1 MIRTERFAN
10 KTASHKQ
17 RQSVRLTVEALEGR
31 DVPSSLGV
39 SGPFAWEQNS
49 GQSVALGSATNYT
62 EAGGT
67 VYFSA
72 TAPTTG
78 NELFRIS
85 GSTAALADDIVAG
98 VNSSN
103 PRNLVNAGGRLFFIA
118 TDSTGDSLY
127 MASTTTTI
135 TSNAAKTPVTQ
146 TTLTKIQDSPNDVTK
161 IAAIGRDVF
170 MITKST
176 IGVYRTQYDSNGGIS
191 VVPITSIDYIPGK
204 TGPIIADQLFDL
216 SDIHSINENIYLT
229 RTQNSDDVSLIQIK
243 PSVSDHQDATFSGN
257 IINISGAAQITNLL
271 PVGNTLYCQAI
282 TPAGGK
288 ITAIAPNGSVQ
299 SLLPDGVTSGGAMRA
314 VNKFVYFAGTQSGR
328 TELWRTNGTV
338 SGTTLF
344 KDLNGATSSSL
355 DPVAGL
361 ANAEVVN
368 NTLFL
373 AADFAQNI
381 GAVQTFGNPRAYS
394 IPDATPS
401 GTVGANPIPGV
412 VTSDVVISSDY
423 SISSLKIRTNLTH
436 PTLSNLKIELI
447 SPSGTPFILFD
458 GNGFAGD
465 NLVNTVFDDMATQS
479 VAQGTAPF
487 TGSYRPITAL
497 SALSGT
503 SSKGTWQLKVTDSIV
518 GDSGILQNW
527 SLEIT
532 PRAPQGIELGALKF
546 DLAGNLL
553 NQQVFELAK
562 GTIGADPLR
571 QLQRSSN
578 PTNLTVVNN
587 RLYFTADIPT
597 GTTSTRNDL
606 WTSDGTSTGTFMV
619 NSSVPSGTL
628 SQPGSLNAVNNDLYF
643 NAGTAT
649 NAGTYKAT
657 VTLSRTAGLV
667 SPTASPTP
675 GSLTGSNQQAYF
687 IVDGDFY
694 TTDGTSGGTHATS
707 STQPAYGIFE
717 NTLQPYNGLLVFLKS
732 DGIYLTDGTDAG
744 TPAAPTAVP
753 SSGSFTNPTIAS
765 QFNGNLQIVDGTTL
779 YEFNGS
785 AISTLSSNY
794 VAPLPN
800 NGPSLASIRGNLVYA
815 ADTGV
820 YPSGIYSSSNPSVPF
835 YLTTNPISNI
845 LAVNEGIVFKE
856 GNPEVPGKSSIK
868 FSSGSGLPVTL
879 YESSAANLETLPGAI
894 LYSHGSLFF
903 NSQVGNAVTVKIV
916 QISNP
921 SIDSKGKLTG
931 AIYVPADDITANQNG
946 ATLSLANTTNG
957 LQSDG
962 EAAAFNG
969 GAILSLAGFQ
979 TFSKTTTATGNE
991 PWIISPTGELT
1002 LLLAGDAGNL
1012 KEINDGRIN
1021 PDATVIGSDPSDFTV
1036 TNDGIYFSANDGSGR
1051 ELYRYDLTSQSTH
1064 LVLNVNPNFALDSNP
1079 SNLTVSS
1086 NALFW
1091 QAEPSAFNSLVYAD
1105 LPDPIVPPIGSITR
1119 MAPSQ
1124 EVIASTGTTTEA
1136 LFQVHFNRAVDPSS
1150 VDTSDFIIVKSDTL
1164 SVGSFA
1170 NKSSVSQTL
1179 AGSLD
1184 YIVRVD
1190 LAGFNPGFG
1199 TLTIQVS
1206 PSATFTY
1213 AGSTVNNFGGFQSS
1227 EVYVVNPPA
1236 PVMTS
1241 LARFNPATVGT
1252 TNASSVTYLATFNT
1266 AIDSSTVNRSDFSV
1280 TTLGPV
1286 VGTVSVVPQSGHPEQ
1301 FLVTVPITSGQ
1312 GDIAL
1317 YLNANATIVSLENQA
1332 YSSTTSFAGEVYSID
1347 RIRPTLQEVTR
1358 SNPVSTQL
1366 GAPSAVFQIK
1376 FSETVNPQSVNS
1388 TSTFRASTGS
1398 VQSVSQIAADTWLV
1412 TVAALPSSGTV
1423 SLSLNPFAAVTD
1435 LAGNIINT
1443 VGNPSPNQAY
1453 VISPAPVLVSVNAT
1467 TASNPLAVTVTFTA
1481 AFSKSIN
1488 GATVSPSDFVIKSVS
1503 GSVTGRILSTV
1514 TNGAN
1519 VVIVVDQISG
1529 SGSFTVTTSANAA
1542 INDTNGIALV
1552 PPVTPPSLGTFQIAP
1567 FSQSQ
1572 HNKPLVISLP
1582 AAGSPN
1588 LVEVR
1593 RGARSTILA
1602 PFPASYKGGIVA
1614 TSGDVNNDGTPDII
1628 VAARQGS
1635 SGRIIVYNG
1644 KTDQVIRSFNAFPGF
1659 DGQINVAS
1667 GDVNGDGKSDIIVA
1681 VAGNGPSHVKAF
1693 SINIVAPIQSFIA
1706 FPGYIGGVSIASADV
1721 NGDRKDDIVVGT
1733 LGGTAPQVK
1742 VFSQGTM
1749 IRNFFGFEIP
1759 PLSPI
1764 VVTAGDLDG
1773 DGKAEVVIGSG
1784 PGVVPSVV
1792 VFSGARPGQ
1801 AIGSFFAFPQVYRG
1815 GLTLSVQDYDN
1826 DGKLDILAGTAG
1838 GKNPQIR
1845 VFNGRTFRQIDSFFA
1860 SVGGF
1865 SGPISLG

>member
-10 KTASHKQ
+10 KPASQKQ

-39 SGPFAWEQNS
+39 AGPFAWEQNS

-135 TSNAAKTPVTQ
+135 SSNAAKTTVTQ

-176 IGVYRTQYDSNGGIS
+176 IGVYRTQYDFSGSIS
-191 VVPITSIDYIPGK
+191 VVPITLVNYIPGK
-204 TGPIIADQLFDL
+204 TGPVIADQLFDL
-216 SDIHSINENIYLT
+216 SDIESINDNIYLT

-243 PSVSDHQDATFSGN
+243 PSVSDRLDATFSGN
-257 IINISGAAQITNLL
+257 IIPISGAARITNLL

-282 TPAGGK
+282 TPVGGK
-288 ITAIAPNGSVQ
+288 ITAITPDGSVL

-314 VNKFVYFAGTQSGR
+314 VNNFVYFAGTQSGR

-338 SGTTLF
+338 SGTNLF

-355 DPVAGL
+355 DPVKGL

-373 AADFAQNI
+373 AADFAQNT

-401 GTVGANPIPGV
+401 GTVGINPTSGI

-423 SISSLKIRTNLTH
+423 SISSLKIRANLTH

-487 TGSYRPITAL
+487 TGTYRPITAL
-497 SALSGT
+497 SSLSGT
-503 SSKGTWQLKVTDSIV
+503 SSKGTWQLRVTDSVV

-532 PRAPQGIELGALKF
+532 PRAPQGIELVALKF

-606 WTSDGTSTGTFMV
+606 WTSDGTPTGTFMV

-628 SQPGSLNAVNNDLYF
+628 SKPGSLSAVNNDLYF

-657 VTLSRTAGLV
+657 VTLTRTAGLV

-675 GSLTGSNQQAYF
+675 GSLTGSNQQGYF

-694 TTDGTSGGTHATS
+694 TTDGTSAGTHATS

-744 TPAAPTAVP
+744 TPAAPTAAVP
-753 SSGSFTNPTIAS
+753 SLGSFTNPTIAS

-785 AISTLSSNY
+785 SISTISTNY

-800 NGPSLASIRGNLVYA
+800 NGPSIASVLGNLVYA
-815 ADTGV
+815 AEAGV
-820 YPSGIYSSSNPSVPF
+820 YRPGIYSSSNPTVPF

-845 LAVNEGIVFKE
+845 LTVNGGIVFKE
-856 GNPEVPGKSSIK
+856 GNPEVSGESSIK

-916 QISNP
+916 QIDNP
-921 SIDSKGKLTG
+921 FIDSKGKLTG
-931 AIYVPADDITANQNG
+931 AIYVPANDLAANQNG
-946 ATLSLANTTNG
+946 ATLSLANTNNG
-957 LQSDG
+957 LQEDG
-962 EAAAFNG
+962 EAAAFSG

-979 TFSKTTTATGNE
+979 TSSKTTTATGNE
-991 PWIISPTGELT
+991 PWIISPSGELT

-1012 KEINDGRIN
+1012 KEINDGKVN
-1021 PDATVIGSDPSDFTV
+1021 PDATVIGSGPSDFTV
-1036 TNDGIYFSANDGSGR
+1036 TNDGIYFAANDGSGR
-1051 ELYRYDLTSQSTH
+1051 ELYRYDLASQSTH
-1064 LVLNVNPNFALDSNP
+1064 LVLNVNQNFALDSNP

-1119 MAPSQ
+1119 MLPLQ

-1150 VDTSDFIIVKSDTL
+1150 VNASDFVVINPGL
-1164 SVGSFA
+1164 SVGTI
-1170 NKSSVSQTL
+1170 KSVSQAL

-1213 AGSTVNNFGGFQSS
+1213 VGSPVNNFGGFQSS

-1236 PVMTS
+1236 PVITS

-1266 AIDSSTVNRSDFSV
+1266 AIDSSTVNRGDFSV

-1301 FLVTVPITSGQ
+1301 FLVTVPIASGQ

-1317 YLNANATIVSLENQA
+1317 YLNANASIVSLENQP
-1332 YSSTTSFAGEVYSID
+1332 YSSTTSFAGEVYSVD

-1376 FSETVNPQSVNS
+1376 FSENVNPQSVDS
-1388 TSTFRASTGS
+1388 TSTFRASIGS

-1412 TVAALPSSGTV
+1412 TVAALPTSGTV

-1453 VISPAPVLVSVNAT
+1453 VISPAPVLASVNAT
-1467 TASNPLAVTVTFTA
+1467 TAPNPLAVTVKFTA
-1481 AFSKSIN
+1481 AFSKLIN
-1488 GATVSPSDFVIKSVS
+1488 GATVNTSDFLIQSVS
-1503 GSVTGRILSTV
+1503 GSVTGRVLSTV

-1529 SGSFTVTTSANAA
+1529 SGTFTVTTAANAT
-1542 INDTNGIALV
+1542 INDTNGIGLV
-1552 PPVTPPSLGTFQIAP
+1552 PPTTPPSLATFQIVP
-1567 FSQSQ
+1567 YSQSQ
-1572 HNKPLVISLP
+1572 LNKPLVIALP

-1588 LVEVR
+1588 LVEVK

-1628 VAARQGS
+1628 VAARQGA
-1635 SGRIIVYNG
+1635 SGKIIVYNG
-1644 KTDQVIRSFNAFPGF
+1644 KTDQVMRTFNAFPGF
-1659 DGQINVAS
+1659 NGQINVAS

-1693 SINIVAPIQSFIA
+1693 SISIVAPIQSFIA
-1706 FPGYIGGVSIASADV
+1706 FPGYNGGVSIASADV

-1749 IRNFFGFEIP
+1749 IRTFFGFEIP

-1784 PGVVPSVV
+1784 AGVVPSVV

-1801 AIGSFFAFPQVYRG
+1801 TIGSFFAFQQAYRG

-1838 GKNPQIR
+1838 GKNPQVR

-1865 SGPISLG
+1865 AGPISLG

>member
-1 MIRTERFAN
+1 MFRTDRFAN
-10 KTASHKQ
+10 TNASKKHS
-17 RQSVRLTVEALEGR
+17 QSVRLTVEALEGR

-39 SGPFAWEQNS
+39 TGPFSWDQSS

-72 TAPTTG
+72 TTPTTG
-78 NELFRIS
+78 NELFRIA
-85 GSTAALADDIVAG
+85 GSSAALADDIVSG
-98 VNSSN
+98 INSSN
-103 PRNLVNAGGRLFFIA
+103 PRNLINANGRLFFIA
-118 TDSTGDSLY
+118 TDSAGDSLY
-127 MASTTTTI
+127 MASTTTTVSGNTTK
-135 TSNAAKTPVTQ
+135 TSVTKTTAV
-146 TTLTKIQDSPNDVTK
+146 KIQDSPNDVTN

-176 IGVYRTQYDSNGGIS
+176 IGVYRTQYDANGNIS
-191 VVPITSIDYIPGK
+191 VSPITSVNYTSGNS
-204 TGPIIADQLFDL
+204 GPVIADQLFDL
-216 SDIHSINENIYLT
+216 TDINAINGSIYLT
-229 RTQNSDDVSLIQIK
+229 RTQSSEDVSLIQIN
-243 PSVSDHQDATFSGN
+243 PSVSDRDDATFSGN
-257 IINISGAAQITNLL
+257 IITIPGASRITDLL
-271 PVGNTLYCQAI
+271 PVGNALYCQAI
-282 TPAGGK
+282 TPVGGK
-288 ITAIAPNGSVQ
+288 ITVINPAGSAL

-314 VNKFVYFAGTQSGR
+314 VNNFVYFAGTQSGS
-328 TELWRTNGTV
+328 TELWRTNGTL
-338 SGTTLF
+338 SGTTLY

-355 DPVAGL
+355 DPTTGL
-361 ANAEVVN
+361 SNAEVVN

-373 AADFAQNI
+373 AADFAQNT

-401 GTVGANPIPGV
+401 GIPSANPTPGV
-412 VTSDVVISSDY
+412 VTSNVVISSDY

-436 PTLSNLKIELI
+436 TTLSNLKIELI
-447 SPSGTPFILFD
+447 APSGTPFTLFD

-465 NLVNTVFDDMATQS
+465 NLVNTVFDDMAAQS
-479 VAQGTAPF
+479 IGQGTAPF

-497 SALSGT
+497 SALAGT

-518 GDSGILQNW
+518 GVSGTLQNW

-553 NQQVFELAK
+553 DQQVFELAK
-562 GTIGADPLR
+562 GSIGADPLR

-587 RLYFTADIPT
+587 RLYFTADLPT
-597 GTTSTRNDL
+597 GTTTTRNDL
-606 WTSDGTSTGTFMV
+606 WTSDGTPAGTFMV
-619 NSSVPSGTL
+619 SSSVPSGTL
-628 SQPGSLNAVNNDLYF
+628 SQPVNLSAVNDDLYF
-643 NAGTAT
+643 NAGTDT
-649 NAGTYKAT
+649 NAGTYKAS

-694 TTDGTSGGTHATS
+694 TTDGSSAGTRATS

-717 NTLQPYNGLLVFLKS
+717 GTLQPYNGLLVFLKS

-744 TPAAPTAVP
+744 TPAVPTAVP
-753 SSGSFTNPTIAS
+753 SSGSFTNPSIVGR
-765 QFNGNLQIVDGTTL
+765 FNGNLQIADGTYL
-779 YEFNGS
+779 YEFDGYS
-785 AISTLSSNY
+785 ITTITSTY
-794 VAPLPN
+794 VASFPN
-800 NGPSLASIRGNLVYA
+800 NGASLASINGNLVFA
-815 ADTGV
+815 ADAGL
-820 YPSGIYSSSNPSVPF
+820 SNAGIYSSSNLSA
-835 YLTTNPISNI
+835 PIYPTSNTI
-845 LAVNEGIVFKE
+845 SSIITVNGGIVFKE
-856 GNPEVPGKSSIK
+856 VNPVDPYDASIK
-868 FSSGSGLPVTL
+868 FSSGSGTPVTL
-879 YESSAANLETLPGAI
+879 YEANAANLETLPGAI

-916 QISNP
+916 QIDNP
-921 SIDSKGKLTG
+921 FIDSKGKLTG
-931 AIYVPADDITANQNG
+931 AIYVPANDLAANQNG
-946 ATLSLANTTNG
+946 ATLSLANTKNG
-957 LQSDG
+957 LQEDG
-962 EAAAFNG
+962 EAAAFSG

-979 TFSKTTTATGNE
+979 TSSKTTTATGNE
-991 PWIISPTGELT
+991 PWIISSSGELT

-1012 KEINDGRIN
+1012 KEINDGKVN
-1021 PDATVIGSDPSDFTV
+1021 PDATVIGSNPGDFTV
-1036 TNDGIYFSANDGSGR
+1036 TNDGIYFAANDGSGR
-1051 ELYRYDLTSQSTH
+1051 ELYRYDLASQSTH
-1064 LVLNVNPNFALDSNP
+1064 LVLNVNQNFALDSNP

-1119 MAPSQ
+1119 MAPLQ
-1124 EVIASTGTTTEA
+1124 EVIASSGTTTEA

-1150 VDTSDFIIVKSDTL
+1150 VDASDFIIVKSDTL
-1164 SVGSFA
+1164 SVGSFT
-1170 NKSSVSQTL
+1170 NKSSVSQAL
-1179 AGSLD
+1179 AGSQNF
-1184 YIVRVD
+1184 IVRVD

-1199 TLTIQVS
+1199 NLTIHVS
-1206 PSATFTY
+1206 PSASFTY
-1213 AGSTVNNFGGFQSS
+1213 AGAPVNNFGGFQSS

-1236 PVMTS
+1236 PVLTS
-1241 LARFNPATVGT
+1241 LTRYNPATVGT

-1266 AIDSSTVNRSDFSV
+1266 AIDSSTVNRNDFSV

-1286 VGTVSVVPQSGHPEQ
+1286 VGTVSVVPQSGHPDQ

-1317 YLNANATIVSLENQA
+1317 YLNSNATIVSLENQP
-1332 YSSTTSFAGEVYSID
+1332 YSSTSSFAGEVYSVD

-1376 FSETVNPQSVNS
+1376 FSENVNPQSVDS

-1453 VISPAPVLVSVNAT
+1453 VISPAPVLASVNAT
-1467 TASNPLAVTVTFTA
+1467 TAPNPLAGAVTFTA
-1481 AFSKSIN
+1481 LFSKSIN
-1488 GATVSPSDFVIKSVS
+1488 AATVSPSDFVIQSVS
-1503 GSVTGRILSTV
+1503 GAVTGRILSTT

-1529 SGSFTVTTSANAA
+1529 SGTFTVTTSANAT

-1552 PPVTPPSLGTFQIAP
+1552 PAAIPPSLGTFQIAP
-1567 FSQSQ
+1567 SSQSLL
-1572 HNKPLVISLP
+1572 NKPLVIALP

-1588 LVEVR
+1588 LVEVK

-1628 VAARQGS
+1628 VAARQGA

-1644 KTDQVIRSFNAFPGF
+1644 KTDQVMRTFNAFPGF
-1659 DGQINVAS
+1659 NGQINIAS
-1667 GDVNGDGKSDIIVA
+1667 GDVNGDHKSDIIVA
-1681 VAGNGPSHVKAF
+1681 VAGKGPSHVKVF

-1706 FPGYIGGVSIASADV
+1706 FSGYNGGVSIASADV

-1749 IRNFFGFEIP
+1749 IRNFFGLEIP

-1773 DGKAEVVIGSG
+1773 DGKAEVIIGSG
-1784 PGVVPSVV
+1784 LGVVPSVV

-1801 AIGSFFAFPQVYRG
+1801 TIGSFFAFPQAYRG

-1838 GKNPQIR
+1838 GKNPQVR

-1865 SGPISLG
+1865 AGPISLG